1 MVVRIIATG
10 RYVPS
15 KTLTNDDLSK
25 MVDTS
30 DEWIRSHTGIG
41 ARHIAAEHE
50 ATSDLAVQAAMN
62 ALRELNP
69 EHPEQAADE
78 LDLIIVATASP
89 DYPGFPSVA
98 CMVQDRIGARHA
110 GAMDVLAGCT
120 GFIYALE
127 TARCLMAAGGRKKVL
142 VIGAD
147 CLSKITDWTDRN
159 SCVLFGDGAGAAVL
173 ELTDE
178 SSIGPSD
185 GPTKRGIIH
194 SILGAEGSGAEYLLL
209 RRGGTRNP
217 FKTGETV
224 DKPSHIEMNGQS
236 VYLFAVNAVATT
248 IRRLLDDAGL
258 TIDQVTKIIPH
269 QANERI
275 IQAAA
280 KRLGYSMDKFFMN
293 IEKYAN
299 TSAASVPIAL
309 DEYVHEN
316 RPEKGDVIITVGFGA
331 GLTFGGNLIIW

>member
-1 MVVRIIATG
+1 MGVRIIATG

-15 KTLTNDDLSK
+15 KKVTNDDLSK
-25 MVDTS
+25 MIDTS

-41 ARHIAAEHE
+41 ARHIAAENE

-78 LDLIIVATASP
+78 LDLIIVSTASP

-98 CMVQDRIGARHA
+98 CMVQDRIGAHHA

-120 GFIYALE
+120 GLIYALE
-127 TARCLMAAGGRKKVL
+127 TARCLMAAGGRKKAL

-147 CLSKITDWTDRN
+147 TLSKITDWTDRN

-178 SSIGPSD
+178 PSED
-185 GPTKRGIIH
+185 QDKRGIIH
-194 SILGAEGSGAEYLLL
+194 SILGADGSGAEYLLL

-217 FKTGETV
+217 FKAGETV
-224 DKPSHIEMNGQS
+224 DKPTHIEMNGQA
-236 VYLFAVNAVATT
+236 VYLFAVDAVATT
-248 IRRLLDDAGL
+248 IKKLLDAAGL

-280 KRLGYSMDKFFMN
+280 KRLGYSADLFFMN

>member
-1 MVVRIIATG
+1 
-10 RYVPS
+10 
-15 KTLTNDDLSK
+15 LTNDDLSK

-41 ARHIAAEHE
+41 ARHIAAENE

-69 EHPEQAADE
+69 EHPELAADE

-127 TARCLMAAGGRKKVL
+127 TARCLMAAGGRKKAL

-147 CLSKITDWTDRN
+147 SLSKITDWTDRN

-173 ELTDE
+173 QLTDE
-178 SSIGPSD
+178 SD
-185 GPTKRGIIH
+185 FGPTEGQNKRGIIH
-194 SILGAEGSGAEYLLL
+194 SILGADGSGAEYLLL

-248 IRRLLDDAGL
+248 IKRLLDDAGL

-280 KRLGYSMDKFFMN
+280 KRLGYSADTFFMN

-316 RPEKGDVIITVGFGA
+316 KPEKGDVIITVGFGA